1 MMVQAHTT
9 TAHEQVTVPAPR
21 TPTAR
26 PAVVPMTV
34 RAAGVEPDAEQDRG
48 EHLELVAARL
58 VSQAAVVSLV
68 GRLAVLLALGL
79 LAWFLLLP

>member
-1 MMVQAHTT
+1 MMVHAHTT
-9 TAHEQVTVPAPR
+9 TTDEQVTVPAPR

-26 PAVVPMTV
+26 PATVPMTV
-34 RAAGVEPDAEQDRG
+34 RAAGARQDRG